1 MSDFRD
7 IVDTEGLSLDET
19 ARLERVHELLVQ
31 AGPPPDLP
39 PSLEHTPQTADAEI
53 VQFPLLPKRRWGVAA
68 LVAAAVAAVAFIG
81 GYGFGHSKGDQTAF
95 PVTHVVAMH
104 GSGSAESAQGVVRLS
119 GRDSA
124 GNWPMEVEVNNLP
137 EQANRSDNYELWLTH
152 DHKPVELCGTFRVS
166 GDKTTI
172 RFTVPYALDGVDGW
186 VVTAQKDGAR
196 EPGPVVLTT

>member
-124 GNWPMEVEVNNLP
+124 GNWPMELRVTGLEP
-137 EQANRSDNYELWLTH
+137 ATGGRPFELWLTSGG
-152 DHKPVELCGTFRVS
+152 KLEALCGSFVTS
-166 GDKTTI
+166 SNGSAA
-172 RFTVPYALDGVDGW
+172 VPMNAPYHLDDFDGW
-186 VVTAQKDGAR
+186 VVVEEGSTT
-196 EPGPVVLTT
+196 PLLTT